1 MTLEK
6 GRERALEARL
16 DEMQRELDVVRHELG
31 VQADIQAVRTLQF
44 KYGYYMDKC
53 LFAEIVDLFAEDAS
67 LYFMNGIFRG
77 KRGARR
83 LYGGASGLDGP
94 AYGMLFEHIIAQDI
108 VDVAPDRRTAQGRF
122 RCFLQAGVHQS
133 KKDAPARI
141 PAQFLEAGIY
151 ENEYAREDGVWKIKT
166 FNYRIVYQARFEEG
180 WAHSPREPLMVSGY
194 TATFPENPRGPDEL
208 REPPPVWPETF
219 IMPFHYPHPVTGK
232 LVPAQAAGGRESDPR
247 PSPRS

>member
-1 MTLEK
+1 MSGDD
-6 GRERALEARL
+6 GREPALAHRL
-16 DEMQRELDVVRHELG
+16 EQLERELAELRHEVG
-31 VQADIQAVRTLQF
+31 THADIQAVRTLQF

-53 LFAEIVDLFAEDAS
+53 LFAEIVDLFAEDAV

-108 VDVAPDRRTAQGRF
+108 VDVAPDRTTAKGRF
-122 RCFLQAGVHQS
+122 RCFLQAGVHES
-133 KKDAPARI
+133 KKDAPPRI

-151 ENEYAREDGVWKIKT
+151 ENEYVKEDGLWKIKL
-166 FNYRIVYQARFEEG
+166 FNYRIVYQARLEQG
-180 WAHSPREPLMVSGY
+180 WAHSPLEPLMVSAY
-194 TATFPENPRGPDEL
+194 TGTYPESPRGPDEL

-232 LVPAQAAGGRESDPR
+232 VVAARGPR
-247 PSPRS
+247 